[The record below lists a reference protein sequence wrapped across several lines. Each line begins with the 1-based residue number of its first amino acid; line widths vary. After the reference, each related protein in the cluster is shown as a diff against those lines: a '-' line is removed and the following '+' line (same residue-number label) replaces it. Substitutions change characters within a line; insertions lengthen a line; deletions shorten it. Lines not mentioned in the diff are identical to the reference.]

1 MSRFGNSCIIYLIFS
16 LLNMTSLML
25 FMCLELTNMIF
36 LTPLEGHVISPI
48 ILHLLVCLCISLFHC
63 CMSLLLSVL
72 LSNRWDFWVSL
83 SSVWGDSMPYSLQA
97 PSEAQQAQPL
107 WDSSSSATEEARGA
121 SESGWSRQKVRG
133 SLIWK
138 PSTPPYLPLWDSS

>member
-1 MSRFGNSCIIYLIFS
+1 MYHLSDFLSLEYDFAYVIYVLGTHKYDISNSTWRACYFSYHLASLGMFVHFS
-16 LLNMTSLML
+16 L
-25 FMCLELTNMIF
+25 
-36 LTPLEGHVISPI
+36 
-48 ILHLLVCLCISLFHC
+48 
-63 CMSLLLSVL
+63 SLLYVFSSVCSVFL
-72 LSNRWDFWVSL
+72 CFLIDEISVSL